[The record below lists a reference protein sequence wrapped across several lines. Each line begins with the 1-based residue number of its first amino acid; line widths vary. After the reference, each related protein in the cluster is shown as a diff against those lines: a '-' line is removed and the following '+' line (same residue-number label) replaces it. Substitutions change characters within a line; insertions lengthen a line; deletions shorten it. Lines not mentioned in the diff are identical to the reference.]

1 MSEAA
6 SSMRKANG
14 SPSIREAV
22 ERLQRRVQR
31 HLEAEVRAHT
41 GGQSPALERYY
52 REYMREFRRYQ
63 KVSSYG
69 ELHEALLDSDVVF
82 IGDYH
87 TLRQSQE
94 VALRLLLRALADE
107 RPVVLALEMIHAG
120 DQAALDAYMNGD
132 LDEERFLRAIRYE
145 HTWNFDWRNYRPLF
159 EAARHAGISVHGINH
174 AVGERR
180 GRFRQRDARIADS
193 LASLVEA
200 RPEARMLVLIGDMH
214 LAPKHLPRALEER
227 LEVLNFPRRR
237 LIVYQ
242 NSDTLYWSLVRRGS
256 ELDTQV
262 VRLGRDRYCVMDVPP
277 YVKLQSYLGWERA
290 MERFDA
296 EGWEE
301 AEEATGQTVLEHLV
315 RQLSEFLELPAA
327 DVGCEVFSNLDESFF
342 DALENAEH
350 LGEARSREI
359 RLHAFTNRSCYAP
372 DLDLV
377 YLPFFSVNHA
387 AEEAM
392 HLLMVQHGWPAV
404 PSTDRYEGFYERTLW
419 WAFGYVASKIVN
431 ARRRAADPSE
441 LRSFQKVAGR
451 DLRDPALVFRKVVAR
466 LVLQHKEHEGARRRG
481 RRGRLKQIYEQEL
494 EILLEVTST
503 LGYILGEAMAQAL
516 RAGTLSRE
524 NLRDMVLQGSRPRAA
539 AAAYFDLVDRFA
551 R

>member
-1 MSEAA
+1 MAEPATSIRRTSGPMSV
-6 SSMRKANG
+6 
-14 SPSIREAV
+14 REAV

-41 GGQSPALERYY
+41 GGHSPALERYY

-69 ELHEALLDSDVVF
+69 ELHEALLASDVVF

-107 RPVVLALEMIHAG
+107 RPTVLALEMIHANEQ
-120 DQAALDAYMNGD
+120 DAVDAYMAGK
-132 LDEERFLRAIRYE
+132 LDEEPFLQAIRYE

-159 EAARHAGISVHGINH
+159 EAARHAGIAVHGINH
-174 AVGERR
+174 AVAERR
-180 GRFRQRDARIADS
+180 GRFRERDARIADS
-193 LASLVEA
+193 LAGLVRE
-200 RPEARMLVLIGDMH
+200 RPEARILVLIGDMH
-214 LAPKHLPRALEER
+214 LASKHLPRALDER
-227 LEVLNFPRRR
+227 LLAQGAARRR

-290 MERFDA
+290 MERVDT
-296 EGWEE
+296 ESGEDV
-301 AEEATGQTVLEHLV
+301 EEATGSTVLEHLV
-315 RQLSEFLELPAA
+315 RQLCEFLELPA
-327 DVGCEVFSNLDESFF
+327 VETGCEVFSNLDEAFF
-342 DALENAEH
+342 ENLEDAEH
-350 LGEARSREI
+350 LGEERLREI
-359 RLHAFTNRSCYAP
+359 RMHAFTNRSCSVP
-372 DLDLV
+372 ELDLV

-392 HLLMVQHGWPAV
+392 HLLLVRHGWAPVAPA
-404 PSTDRYEGFYERTLW
+404 DRYEGFYQRTLW

-431 ARRRAADPSE
+431 ARRRATDVAV
-441 LRSFQKVAGR
+441 LRSFQKVARR

-466 LVLQHKEHEGARRRG
+466 FVLQHKEHERARRRG
-481 RRGRLKQIYEQEL
+481 RRGRLKQVYDQQL
-494 EILLEVTST
+494 EIQLEVTST
-503 LGYILGEAMAQAL
+503 LGYMLGDAIASAL
-516 RAGTLSRE
+516 RTGSLSRDE
-524 NLRDMVLQGSRPRAA
+524 FRRLLQSGSNGRHAA
-539 AAAYFDLVDRFA
+539 TYFELVDRFEA
-551 R
+551 